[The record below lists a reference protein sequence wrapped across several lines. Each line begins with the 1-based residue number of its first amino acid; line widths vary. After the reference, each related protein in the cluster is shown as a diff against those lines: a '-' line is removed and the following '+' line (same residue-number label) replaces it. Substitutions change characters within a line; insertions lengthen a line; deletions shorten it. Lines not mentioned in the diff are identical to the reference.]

1 MTRVAL
7 CFPGQGSQGAGMA
20 DGLLEAPLARALLA
34 AADAEGLDLAA
45 ALRGSDDELRATEIA
60 QPALLFVELVLAD
73 GLPVELDIVGVAGHS
88 VGEYAAAS
96 VAGAYTPEDA
106 MRMVIRR
113 GREMAAMTEGTM
125 AAVIG
130 LDVEAVTAVCDEIRA
145 AGDVVVVG
153 NLNAPA
159 QVVVSGSVE
168 GVARAGELARQR
180 GARRVVAL
188 NVSGA
193 FHSPLMAPAAERFAT
208 VIDTTSRHPLRFP
221 VVCNV
226 DGAAVSNAD
235 DLPSRLTRQL
245 ESPVRWIDCVTSL
258 IALGSEVLVEVGPG
272 TVLSGLARRIAP
284 EVRVAAVNDLDGAR
298 ALATLWTAP
307 A

>member
-1 MTRVAL
+1 MTRAAL

-20 DGLLEAPLARALLA
+20 DGLFEAPLARSLLA
-34 AADAEGLDLAA
+34 AAAAEGLDLAA
-45 ALRGSDDELRATEIA
+45 ALHGSDDELRATDIA
-60 QPALLFVELVLAD
+60 QPALLFVELVLAAA
-73 GLPVELDIVGVAGHS
+73 LPAELDVVGVAGHS
-88 VGEYAAAS
+88 VGEYAAVS

-106 MRMVIRR
+106 MRLVIQR

-130 LDVEAVTAVCDEIRA
+130 LDAGAVAAVCDEVRA
-145 AGDVVVVG
+145 GGDVVVVG

-159 QVVVSGSVE
+159 QVVVSGSVD
-168 GVARAGELARQR
+168 GVARASELARER

-193 FHSPLMAPAAERFAT
+193 FHSPLMALAAERFRE
-208 VIDTTSRHPLRFP
+208 VIDATARHSLRIP

-226 DGAAVSNAD
+226 DGAPVRD
-235 DLPSRLTRQL
+235 VEDLPSRLARQL

-258 IALGSEVLVEVGPG
+258 VALGADVLVEVGPG
-272 TVLSGLARRIAP
+272 AVLSGLARRIDP
-284 EVRVAAVNDLDGAR
+284 ETRVTAVNDLSTAH
-298 ALATLWTAP
+298 ALATLWTTP